1 MKNEQLSQQQQQ
13 QVQQRQEEFTQ
24 DVLRNSENTK
34 SAGTTADKTR

>member
-13 QVQQRQEEFTQ
+13 QEEFTQ

>member
-13 QVQQRQEEFTQ
+13 QQQEFTQ

>member
-13 QVQQRQEEFTQ
+13 RQEEFKQ

-34 SAGTTADKTR
+34 GAGTTADKTR